1 MGRESAVRI
10 VVPRIVRPLG
20 RPLDLPNVHARLL
33 AAATEH
39 LRRVGPRQF
48 TLRAA
53 ADNLGMARVSV
64 YRHFASKV
72 ALLDAVVGCWQRDVE
87 ANLTRIAEAPDP
99 ADDKIEH
106 LLTAL
111 ATLQREALIHEANL
125 FAAHLNATIG
135 ARRVA
140 KRHRVRLRSLVEHV
154 VAEGMTAG
162 TFVIRDRERAIAFV
176 FDASYRFAHPLAIQQ
191 DADVPRDLANA
202 RLGAVIRMIQEVL
215 RTGTL

>member
-1 MGRESAVRI
+1 MGRESAVGI
-10 VVPRIVRPLG
+10 VLPRIVRPAP
-20 RPLDLPNVHARLL
+20 RVADPPNVHARLL

-39 LRRVGPRQF
+39 LRLVGPHHF

-53 ADNLGMARVSV
+53 ADELGMARVSV
-64 YRHFASKV
+64 YRHFTSKA
-72 ALLDAVVGCWQRDVE
+72 ALLDAVVGRWQRDIE
-87 ANLTRIAEAPDP
+87 ASLTRIVEAPDP

-111 ATLQREALIHEANL
+111 ANLQREALIHEPNL
-125 FAAHLNATIG
+125 FAAHLNATMC

-154 VAEGMTAG
+154 VEEGMIAG

-176 FDASYRFAHPLAIQQ
+176 FDASYRFTHPLAIQL
-191 DADVPRDLANA
+191 DADLPRDLVNA
-202 RLGAVIRMIQEVL
+202 RLGAVIRTIHEAL